1 MANWLNYRLF
11 ILIFPICFSFYKNN
25 ENTNKWGFVGH
36 KSINRLAVFTLPPEL
51 FGFYKAHIDY
61 ITDHSVDPD
70 KRRYLVDGE
79 DICHYIDID
88 HYYVKDSN
96 VFDIVPKYWNQAVLK
111 YSEDT
116 LKTYGVVPWHV
127 VLMKNKLQ
135 KAFETKNIDL
145 ILKYSSEIGHYIAD
159 AHVPLHT
166 TENYNGQLT
175 NQKGIHGLWESRLV
189 ELYKDNYNYF
199 VGRANYLSNPTLD
212 IWEAIRNSHL
222 ALDTVFKAEKEL
234 TLQFGDAQ
242 KYTFEQRGNQTIKTY
257 SVPFSKAYHDQLNGM
272 VERRMK
278 AAILCVGSFWYTAWV
293 DAGQPD
299 LSNLIQTQPSDSLK
313 LELINLEKQAHH
325 SKHKRNCD

>member
-1 MANWLNYRLF
+1 MANWLNYRTF
-11 ILIFPICFSFYKNN
+11 ILIIPLLFAFLKSNSN
-25 ENTNKWGFVGH
+25 AEKWGFVGH
-36 KSINRLAVFTLPPEL
+36 KNINRLAVFTLPPEL
-51 FGFYKAHIDY
+51 FGFYKSHIDY
-61 ITDHSVDPD
+61 LTDHSVDPD
-70 KRRYLVDGE
+70 KRRYLVEGE

-96 VFDIVPKYWNQAVLK
+96 VFDIMPKYWNQAIQK

-116 LKTYGVVPWHV
+116 LRTYGIVPWHV
-127 VLMKNKLQ
+127 ILMKQKLQ

-145 ILKYSSEIGHYIAD
+145 ILKYSAEIGHYIAD

-189 ELYKDNYNYF
+189 ELYKDQYNYF
-199 VGRANYLSNPTLD
+199 VGRANYLDNPTTH
-212 IWEAIRNSHL
+212 IWEAIKLSHS

-234 TLQFGDAQ
+234 TLQLGEDQ
-242 KYTFEQRGNQTIKTY
+242 KFTFEQRGKQIIKTY
-257 SVPFSKAYHDQLNGM
+257 SVPFSKAYHERLNGM

-278 AAILCVGSFWYTAWV
+278 AAILSVGSFWYTAWV

-299 LSNLIQTQPSDSLK
+299 LSSILDKQPSDSLK
-313 LELINLEKQAHH
+313 MELLNLEKASHQKNLH
-325 SKHKRNCD
+325 RNCE